1 MRIRLKDYD
10 FRIAN
15 NLEEVYQGITY
26 YSKISLD
33 FNNRK
38 IDQDEFARKLF
49 KKGVVVI
56 VFKRDE
62 IVGIIG
68 YYVNEFTHSYGFLSI
83 ITRSTS
89 ESGLGQLLLEMYHDD
104 CMEKKLL
111 SSRLEDAKNNTKAIN
126 FYERNGY
133 SVLEERTDSFIL
145 TRFFD

>member
-1 MRIRLKDYD
+1 MRFKLKNYD

-15 NLEEVYQGITY
+15 NLEEVYQGINY

-33 FNNRK
+33 FNNRN
-38 IDQDEFARKLF
+38 IDQEEFARKLY

-68 YYVNEFTHSYGFLSI
+68 YYVNEFIHSYGFLSI
-83 ITRSTS
+83 IARSPS
-89 ESGLGQLLLEMYHDD
+89 ESGLGQPLLEMYHND

-111 SSRLEDAKNNTKAIN
+111 SSRLEVSKNNIKAIN

-133 SVLEERTDSFIL
+133 SVLEERIDSFIL
-145 TRFFD
+145 IRFFN